1 MTQVTTAE
9 VEAPAAAP
17 RRTVRHF
24 DHRARSRLTFWVL
37 GGITLLFLLY
47 QWLPIL
53 TLGLLSFSGPTGGTT
68 FPMNGVSL
76 HWYRE
81 LWDASIMNDFKPPL
95 ARSFLLA
102 LACSATTIVLAVMA
116 AQAVRGRFRGNGLFF
131 YLLLLG
137 IMAPGI
143 LVGFGFA
150 LLMRLMGLELSW
162 STTTF
167 ITHVTWTLPFG
178 FLTMLAVFNRFDSRL
193 EEAAL
198 TLGASRLT
206 AFRRV
211 TLPIVL
217 PGVIG
222 AGLFGFSLSYDEYP
236 RSLFTTGADL
246 TLPLAVMAQLDRQLT
261 PELYAIGTTT
271 TAFSFIAIGIFTFAF
286 WALRRRVQSRKP

>member
-1 MTQVTTAE
+1 MPDGTLLQAR
-9 VEAPAAAP
+9 PAA
-17 RRTVRHF
+17 RRKAQRFGHKF
-24 DHRARSRLTFWVL
+24 RSRLTGWVL
-37 GGITLLFLLY
+37 GTVTLLFLLY
-47 QWLPIL
+47 QWLPIF

-95 ARSFLLA
+95 GRSFVLA
-102 LACSATTIVLAVMA
+102 LACSATTVVLSVMA

-150 LLMRLMGLELSW
+150 LLMRLLGVDPAW
-162 STTTF
+162 DSTAF
-167 ITHVTWTLPFG
+167 VLHVTYTLPFG

-198 TLGASRLT
+198 TLGASRWT
-206 AFRRV
+206 TFRRV

-261 PELYAIGTTT
+261 PELYAIGTATT
-271 TAFSFIAIGIFTFAF
+271 VFSFVAIGIFTFAF
-286 WALRRRVQSRKP
+286 WAMRQSLRGRQP

>member
-1 MTQVTTAE
+1 MHWKT
-9 VEAPAAAP
+9 
-17 RRTVRHF
+17 
-24 DHRARSRLTFWVL
+24 RSRLTGWAL
-37 GGITLLFLLY
+37 GTITVLFLLY

-95 ARSFLLA
+95 LRSLLLA
-102 LACSATTIVLAVMA
+102 LACSATTIVLSLMA
-116 AQAVRGRFRGNGLFF
+116 AQAVRGRFRGNGAFF

-150 LLMRLMGLELSW
+150 ILMRLLGVDPSW
-162 STTTF
+162 DTTAY
-167 ITHVTWTLPFG
+167 IAHVTWTLPFG
-178 FLTMLAVFNRFDSRL
+178 FLTMLAVFNRFDTKL

-206 AFRRV
+206 TFRRI
-211 TLPIVL
+211 TLPLVL
-217 PGVIG
+217 PGIIG

-236 RSLFTTGADL
+236 RSLFTTGSDQ

-261 PELYAIGTTT
+261 PELYAIGTATT
-271 TAFSFIAIGIFTFAF
+271 LFSLVAIGLFSLALWT
-286 WALRRRVQSRKP
+286 LRRSLHGRKI

>member
-1 MTQVTTAE
+1 MMHWKT
-9 VEAPAAAP
+9 
-17 RRTVRHF
+17 
-24 DHRARSRLTFWVL
+24 RSRLTGWVL
-37 GGITLLFLLY
+37 GAVTVLFLLY

-81 LWDASIMNDFKPPL
+81 LWDASIMNDFKPPVL
-95 ARSFLLA
+95 RSFLLA
-102 LACSATTIVLAVMA
+102 LACSATTIVLSVMA
-116 AQAVRGRFRGNGLFF
+116 AQAVRGRFRGNGAFF

-137 IMAPGI
+137 LMAPGI

-150 LLMRLMGLELSW
+150 ILMRLLGVDPSW
-162 STTTF
+162 DTTAY

-178 FLTMLAVFNRFDSRL
+178 FLTMLAVFNRFDARL

-206 AFRRV
+206 TFRRI
-211 TLPIVL
+211 TLPLVL
-217 PGVIG
+217 PGIIG

-236 RSLFTTGADL
+236 RSLFTTGSDM

-261 PELYAIGTTT
+261 PELYAIGTATT
-271 TAFSFIAIGIFTFAF
+271 VFSLVAIGLFSFAF
-286 WALRRRVQSRKP
+286 WTLRRSLHGRKT